1 MDLEMIEASSPLS
14 LYYTLITAL
23 LFLKII
29 RGKVILGLL
38 LCILAGCTVLRTGQT
53 LLIFL
58 PKLTVSYQPW
68 QTMLTSPCLREKE
81 QLQQLRSDQE
91 TQKSNFILSLS
102 CFIVCVLFILSLIHH
117 HNYSSI
123 AESCALAHAQWSKS
137 DVKYWRGMHAH
148 MHDLCT
154 LKSATIG

>member
-1 MDLEMIEASSPLS
+1 M
-14 LYYTLITAL
+14 LITAL
-23 LFLKII
+23 LFLRII
-29 RGKVILGLL
+29 HREIILIFLGLL
-38 LCILAGCTVLRTGQT
+38 LCVLAGCTVLRIGQT
-53 LLIFL
+53 LFIFL
-58 PKLTVSYQPW
+58 PKSTVSYQPW

-117 HNYSSI
+117 NNYGSI

-137 DVKYWRGMHAH
+137 DVKYWRGMHACAYAH